1 MNFNCELFLRE
12 NIADETN
19 KIIKFKTLSAV
30 VFNKEN
36 KHYTILKRNLN
47 KDWIEIDSLTYHI
60 TKKCNFINDLDKVYL
75 LLLEIL

>member
-1 MNFNCELFLRE
+1 MKQIKQLNLR
-12 NIADETN
+12 
-19 KIIKFKTLSAV
+19 LYQQSYL

-36 KHYTILKRNLN
+36 KNYTILKRNLN
-47 KDWIEIDSLTYHI
+47 NDSIEIDSLNYHI

>member
-1 MNFNCELFLRE
+1 MKQINQLNLR
-12 NIADETN
+12 
-19 KIIKFKTLSAV
+19 LYQQSYL

-47 KDWIEIDSLTYHI
+47 KDWIEIDSLNYHI